1 MRLKLVAVA
10 GLFSLAAGAAGGAG
24 AQQTGG
30 HSQILPVDPLV
41 TVGRL
46 QNGLRYYIRANKRPD
61 NRAELRLVVNAGSVQ
76 EDDDQRGL
84 AHFIEH
90 MAFNGT
96 LRYPKQ
102 ALIDYLERIGMRFG
116 PDINAYTGF
125 DETVYSLQVP
135 TDSAEVLETAF
146 EILEDWAHQLVFD
159 PEMIDGERGVVIEEW
174 RSGRGAEAR
183 MFDKQFPVLFKN
195 SVYAER
201 VPIGSVE
208 VLEGFDHDALV
219 RYYRDWYRPDLMAV
233 VAVGDFDM
241 DVIEGLVRR
250 HFEQIPSVPEPRFRK
265 LFPVP
270 DHEETLVAV
279 ATDKEATDSRVS
291 IYYKQPLR
299 GEGTIEAYRQLI
311 VERLYNSMLNDRL
324 FELTQRPTPPFLYA
338 SSGQGKLIRSK
349 EVYVLGAGV
358 EDGRVE
364 AGLAALLTEA
374 ERVAR
379 YGFTSTEL
387 ERHKREVLR
396 WMERAHL
403 EREKTN
409 SAVYAFEYVQ
419 AFLENDPI
427 PGIELEYRLH
437 QEMVPEI
444 RLEEVDR
451 LAREWLADSNR
462 VILVSAPDKASLPVP
477 SEQDLLAVFKAV
489 KRSDIAS
496 YVDSVDEAPLVA
508 EVPAPGTIVEE
519 RVFAAVGVTTWR
531 LSNGA
536 RVILKPTDFK
546 EDEILLRASSP
557 GGTSLAS
564 DTDYIAAS
572 TAAEVVSAGGLDRFS
587 VVDLQKK
594 LAGKVVSLSPD
605 VDPLYEGLTGSASP
619 DDLATLFELIY
630 LTFRAPRRDTT
641 AYLAFRTQV
650 NALLANRSASPT
662 AAFGD
667 TLKVTLAQHHFR
679 ERPSTVQVYQEM
691 DLDRSFEFYQDRFAD
706 AGDFTFV
713 FTGSFQVEMMRPL
726 VTQYLASLPSTGR
739 QESWRDV
746 GIRPPEGVVQKAVYR
761 GLEPR
766 SQTYIIFTGPLEFT
780 RANRHLVRSLS
791 EVLQIRLREK
801 LREELAGT
809 YGVSVGATTEKDPVP
824 AFSVSVSFAADP
836 DRLDDLVTQVF
847 AEIDSLR
854 IRGPEPGYIQK
865 VQEAQRRG
873 RETNLKQN
881 SYWLYQ
887 LLYADRFGTDPSEI
901 LTYES
906 LIEALTAEAIGRAAR
921 RYLPKDNYIR
931 VSLYPQTYVP

>member
-1 MRLKLVAVA
+1 MRLKLAAAA
-10 GLFSLAAGAAGGAG
+10 GFLSLAIGAAGGAV
-24 AQQTGG
+24 AQQTGER
-30 HSQILPVDPLV
+30 SPLLPVDPSV
-41 TVGRL
+41 TVGTL
-46 QNGLRYYIRANKRPD
+46 QNGLRYYIRANKRPE
-61 NRAELRLVVNAGSVQ
+61 NRAELRLVVNAGSVL

-84 AHFIEH
+84 AHFVEH

-135 TDSAEVLETAF
+135 TDSVGVLETAF

-159 PEMIDGERGVVIEEW
+159 AEMIDSERGVVIEEW
-174 RSGRGAEAR
+174 RLGRGAAAR
-183 MFDKQFPVLFKN
+183 MFDKQFPILFKN
-195 SVYAER
+195 SAYAER
-201 VPIGSVE
+201 LPIGSVE
-208 VLEGFDHDALV
+208 VLESFEHEALM
-219 RYYRDWYRPDLMAV
+219 RYYQDWYRPDLMAV
-233 VAVGDFDM
+233 VAVGDFDSGM
-241 DVIEGLVRR
+241 IEGLVRR
-250 HFEQIPSVPEPRFRK
+250 HFEQMPSLPQPRSRS

-270 DHEETLVAV
+270 DHDETLVAV
-279 ATDKEATDSRVS
+279 ATDKEATESRVS

-299 GEGTIEAYRQLI
+299 AEGTIESYRQLM

-364 AGLAALLTEA
+364 PGLAALLTEG

-396 WMERAHL
+396 WMEHAHL

-419 AFLENDPI
+419 AFLGNDPI
-427 PGIELEYRLH
+427 PGIELEYLLH
-437 QEMVPEI
+437 QEMVPDI
-444 RLEEVDR
+444 QVEEVNR
-451 LAREWLADSNR
+451 LAREWLTDRNR
-462 VILVSAPDKASLPVP
+462 VILVNSPDKEGLPVP
-477 SEQDLLAVFKAV
+477 SEQDLLAVFEAV
-489 KRSDIAS
+489 RGSDIGP
-496 YVDSVDEAPLVA
+496 YVDSVDDAPLVA
-508 EVPAPGTIVEE
+508 EGPAPGTIVEE
-519 RVFAAVGVTTWR
+519 RVFDAVGVTLWR

-546 EDEILLRASSP
+546 EDEILFRASSP
-557 GGTSLAS
+557 GGTSLAP
-564 DTDYIAAS
+564 DADYVAAS
-572 TAAEVVSAGGLDRFS
+572 TAAEVVSASGLDRFS

-594 LAGKVVSLSPD
+594 LSGKAVSLSPD
-605 VDPLYEGLTGSASP
+605 IGPLYEGLSGSASP
-619 DDLATLFELIY
+619 EDLATLFELIY

-650 NALLANRSASPT
+650 DAVLANRDASPT

-679 ERPSTVQVYQEM
+679 ERPATIEVYQEM
-691 DLDRSFEFYQDRFAD
+691 DLDKSFEFYQDRFAD
-706 AGDFTFV
+706 ASDFTFV

-726 VTQYLASLPSTGR
+726 VTQYLAALPSTGR
-739 QESWRDV
+739 EETWRDV

-766 SQTYIIFTGPLEFT
+766 SQTYVLFTGPFEYT
-780 RANRHLVRSLS
+780 RTNRHLIRSLS

-801 LREELAGT
+801 LREDLAGT
-809 YGVSVGATTEKDPVP
+809 YGVSVGATTERDPVP
-824 AFSVSVSFAADP
+824 AFAVSVSFAADP
-836 DRLDDLVTQVF
+836 DRLDDLVKQVF
-847 AEIDSLR
+847 AEIDSLKVF
-854 IRGPEPGYIQK
+854 GPNQEYIQK
-865 VQEAQRRG
+865 VQEAQRRS
-873 RETNLKQN
+873 RETSLKQN
-881 SYWLYQ
+881 NYWLYQ
-887 LLYADRFGTDPSEI
+887 LLYADRFGTHPSEI

-906 LIEALTAEAIGRAAR
+906 LIEALTADMIAHAAS
-921 RYLPKDNYIR
+921 RYLPRNNYIR
-931 VSLYPQTYVP
+931 VSLYPQTHAP